1 MAPTSNFSNVQLLQH
16 PSPLKPQL
24 NNSITMPMSPT
35 PSITKQP
42 ILSSSSGGKPRCNST
57 AFPRFH
63 PSRRAY
69 LLARI
74 ASTILGLLQIICAA
88 TAFSLLSRRRWLDP
102 CLSPAITSFIYS
114 SIEIF
119 SALYWRARAYHLTR
133 ALYDG
138 VIAAGFAVAIGFFVK
153 IALPTFQNAHDGGGS
168 GAAVLG
174 GVILGCMLSQILVH
188 AGVSVEGWRETVRIH
203 KEKKETRDISL
214 DD

>member
-1 MAPTSNFSNVQLLQH
+1 MS
-16 PSPLKPQL
+16 
-24 NNSITMPMSPT
+24 MSPT

-42 ILSSSSGGKPRCNST
+42 ILSSSPGDNSRCTST
-57 AFPRFH
+57 AFPQLH

-69 LLARI
+69 LLART

-138 VIAAGFAVAIGFFVK
+138 IIAAGFAVATGFFVK
-153 IALPTFQNAHDGGGS
+153 IASPSFQHADNGGGV

-174 GVILGCMLSQILVH
+174 GVILGCMLSQM
-188 AGVSVEGWRETVRIH
+188 
-203 KEKKETRDISL
+203 
-214 DD
+214 